1 MPGLPPNIHP
11 IADGLLSRGAKESRL
26 KQRAKVIWLYGL
38 SGSGK
43 STLAAALE
51 RDLAG
56 AGFATHLLDG
66 DNLRTGLNSDL
77 GFSEEERA
85 ENIRRVAEVARLFV
99 QAGIVVICSF
109 ITPMRSLRDLARHIV
124 GPDDF
129 LEVHVSASLE
139 TCARRDPK
147 GLYAKAARG
156 EVGQFTGRDAPFE
169 PPERADFVVD
179 TERESPEAAGRSLFA
194 FVAPQLRPRQA

>member
-1 MPGLPPNIHP
+1 MAGLHPNIHP
-11 IADGLLSRGAKESRL
+11 IADGLLSRAAKESRL
-26 KQRAKVIWLYGL
+26 GQHAKVIWLYGL

-56 AGFATHLLDG
+56 AGFTTHLLDG

-77 GFSEEERA
+77 GFGDEDRA

-109 ITPMRSLRDLARHIV
+109 ITPMRSLRDLARRIV
-124 GPDDF
+124 GSDDF
-129 LEVHVSASLE
+129 LEVYVSASLE

-147 GLYAKAARG
+147 GLYAKAGRG
-156 EVGQFTGRDAPFE
+156 EVRQFTGRDAPFE
-169 PPERADFVVD
+169 QPERADFVVD

-194 FVAPQLRPRQA
+194 FVAPHLRPNQA